1 MKSGLN
7 VRLANGYFKR
17 SADLEQQ
24 PTFYRKAVSKIEAL
38 RGQTLVPGNVRDVD
52 DYGAIAEGY
61 VNIPED
67 GVYEFASNNFEVW
80 IDGVKL
86 IDNADDPFR
95 RASHSNAQRALAK
108 GLHPIKVV
116 FTGGIFCGWPT
127 YWDGGSVRFRPVGGK
142 WANIGE
148 DMLFRK

>member
-1 MKSGLN
+1 MSAFEEMSVNKTN
-7 VRLANGYFKR
+7 VSFGDDAVVIRQYNGGITGGRALDYTDFTDDVIK
-17 SADLEQQ
+17 AGHIVV
-24 PTFYRKAVSKIEAL
+24 RKK
-38 RGQTLVPGNVRDVD
+38 N
-52 DYGAIAEGY
+52 
-61 VNIPED
+61 ED